1 MIEGAAVVGG
11 RALLTSSIEYTH
23 WFSGNWGAA
32 LFADAGGAADDFNTL
47 RILSAY
53 GSGIRWRSPA
63 GPLALDLAWE
73 EKTHAMRMHFA
84 IAVVF

>member
-1 MIEGAAVVGG
+1 
-11 RALLTSSIEYTH
+11 
-23 WFSGNWGAA
+23 